1 MSPLTFQELASV
13 GEEALHTGGNVV
25 QILAIGKAVE
35 NLVCGKIPI
44 VSSQFGSGLPAY
56 QLALKTPRGH
66 LEQVAGDNVGSTG
79 VLFWGQRDKKS
90 VKAVLFSIGEVFGR
104 PRSARAPLWT
114 MTSSIAGPRW
124 ERSWPTLSARSSRRS
139 TRHASV

>member
-13 GEEALHTGGNVV
+13 GEKALHPGRNVV
-25 QILAIGKAVE
+25 QILAIGKAVA
-35 NLVCGKIPI
+35 NLISGKNLISP
-44 VSSQFGSGLPAY
+44 SLGGGLPAY
-56 QLALKTPRGH
+56 QLALKTLRGH

-104 PRSARAPLWT
+104 PRSPRAPLWT

>member
-13 GEEALHTGGNVV
+13 GEEALHTGRNVV
-25 QILAIGKAVE
+25 QILAIGKAVA
-35 NLVCGKIPI
+35 NLISGKNLISPRL
-44 VSSQFGSGLPAY
+44 GGGLPAY
-56 QLALKTPRGH
+56 QLDLKTPRGH